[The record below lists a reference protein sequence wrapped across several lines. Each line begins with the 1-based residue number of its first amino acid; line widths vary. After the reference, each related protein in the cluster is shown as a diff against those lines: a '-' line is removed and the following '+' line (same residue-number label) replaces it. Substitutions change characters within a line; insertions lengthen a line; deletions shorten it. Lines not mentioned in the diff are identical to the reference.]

1 MMIFSGDDINE
12 SISNLGSS
20 SLASSSLTTFMDDF
34 HFPQQNISSIEDPYS
49 QQYYQIYSNWSE
61 TTSANLAISSS
72 VQNPYIPTINR
83 NVKIKGKRRRIASV
97 SQRRAANVRERKRM
111 FSLNEAFDQLREI
124 VPIFAYEKKLSR
136 IETLRLAII
145 YIAFMTELVLSGKTV
160 EEASLNANVVLNQ
173 WTDTC
178 TYQMNSSSICDDT
191 PTSSGSLDQKIKKQ
205 ILAYYPQYEDL
216 GPVSSTSLPSVTYQY
231 PTIYSNSNTWF
242 NGMPENEHHHA
253 SSSPNN
259 FLTTYHI
266 NNGDMNSDVY
276 RLPIDNGNSNS
287 FYVPYQTT
295 VVNSDNDENDLD
307 DGSDDDD
314 DDDDDNDTDS
324 TYHSTK
330 RINNNNS
337 ANNKMSGTDQRRTTR
352 PNGSKRK
359 RKRVLNGVQRA
370 EATQREK
377 RRMLKLNRAFEELRN
392 VLPVTEFARNKLSR
406 SETLK
411 SAIDYINLM
420 FDMLDA
426 AKGHHHSSSCL

>member
-1 MMIFSGDDINE
+1 MMFADDDTNE
-12 SISNLGSS
+12 NLANIGSS
-20 SLASSSLTTFMDDF
+20 SLTSSSLTSFMDDF
-34 HFPQQNISSIEDPYS
+34 HCSQQKISTTNDSYS
-49 QQYYQIYSNWSE
+49 HQYYQFYSNWSE
-61 TTSANLAISSS
+61 TTSNNLSINSSIHNQS
-72 VQNPYIPTINR
+72 ITTNR
-83 NVKIKGKRRRIASV
+83 NVKTKPKRRRIASLA
-97 SQRRAANVRERKRM
+97 QRRAANVRERKRM

-160 EEASLNANVVLNQ
+160 DEASLNAKVVLSQ
-173 WTDTC
+173 WTDTF
-178 TYQMNSSSICDDT
+178 TYQMNSSSMCDDT
-191 PTSSGSLDQKIKKQ
+191 PTSSGS
-205 ILAYYPQYEDL
+205 
-216 GPVSSTSLPSVTYQY
+216 PVSSTSLPSVTYQH
-231 PTIYSNSNTWF
+231 PSVYSNSNTWF
-242 NGMPENEHHHA
+242 NGLSDNEHNPHHHT
-253 SSSPNN
+253 SPPSH
-259 FLTTYHI
+259 LLATYHL
-266 NNGDMNSDVY
+266 NNGDLVSDVY
-276 RLPIDNGNSNS
+276 RLPIENTNGNS
-287 FYVPYQTT
+287 YYLPYQTT
-295 VVNSDNDENDLD
+295 VGNSDNDENDLE

-314 DDDDDNDTDS
+314 DDDDDDTDS
-324 TYHSTK
+324 TYHLPK
-330 RINNNNS
+330 RINNNSTNNN
-337 ANNKMSGTDQRRTTR
+337 NNKITTTDQRRPTR

-377 RRMLKLNRAFEELRN
+377 RRMLKLNRAFEDLRK